1 MDWFAG
7 EPTLDETLS
16 DPVVRAVMK
25 RDEVDLDDLRRF
37 LEDMGGRLGESVE
50 PGRSNWGRLSLE
62 RRRVAGARNRYW

>member
-16 DPVVRAVMK
+16 DPVVQAMMK

-37 LEDMGGRLGESVE
+37 LAEIGGRLGENAERE
-50 PGRSNWGRLSLE
+50 P
-62 RRRVAGARNRYW
+62 